1 MTAPA
6 ATTDRCDRCGGQARY
21 QVLLPTGL
29 DLLLC
34 LTHRH
39 QHATAITGR
48 YPMLPIDTRS

>member
-6 ATTDRCDRCGGQARY
+6 TMSGCDRCGAQARY

-34 LTHRH
+34 LTHGYRH
-39 QHATAITGR
+39 AAVITAR
-48 YPMLPIDTRS
+48 YPMLPIDCRS

>member
-6 ATTDRCDRCGGQARY
+6 TITDRCDRCGGQARY
-21 QVLLPTGL
+21 QVLLPSGL

-39 QHATAITGR
+39 QHAAVITAR

>member
-6 ATTDRCDRCGGQARY
+6 TITDRCDRCGGQARY

>member
-6 ATTDRCDRCGGQARY
+6 TITDRCDRCGGQARY
-21 QVLLPTGL
+21 QVLLPSGL

-39 QHATAITGR
+39 QHAAVITAR
-48 YPMLPIDTRS
+48 YPMLPIDCRS